1 LYTPA
6 SNTTTSSAIAH
17 LAMVYY
23 KKRALSNL
31 KKKFIFAEACS
42 MDALP
47 RQSGKTVQ
55 WFRYLPSAILP
66 SSIVTKDVAEG
77 SVGVGIGM
85 ATTTVS
91 ATISQYTDF
100 ASVSD
105 LLKDTAIDPIVE
117 GMSDMLSYRASYIAD
132 TVTRNEID
140 SAGATATLSLLGS
153 YYRAADARNARH
165 QLQGLDVHPMESGIA
180 KGSFLG
186 VIHPYV
192 SYDLVN
198 DPAAGGLMDIYKFT
212 DPSLFVKNEDRGA
225 VATVGGVKFFENTN
239 VKVTSGS
246 PNRWRVY
253 VFGRDGIGIV
263 DLEGRGPS
271 RIKDPSKERFALN
284 VIPGK
289 ADIADPEGVIGAI
302 VSYNFKFAA
311 KILDSPA
318 LSGIYRFRVSDAP
331 SSIVG

>member
-1 LYTPA
+1 MYTPA
-6 SNTTTSSAIAH
+6 SNLTTTSTISH
-17 LAMVYY
+17 LATVYY

-31 KKKFIFAEACS
+31 KKKFIFSEACT

-47 RQSGKTVQ
+47 RQSGKTIQ
-55 WFRYLPSAILP
+55 WFRYLPSAVVP
-66 SSIVTKDVAEG
+66 TNIVAKDAAEG
-77 SVGVGIGM
+77 SVGTGIGM
-85 ATTTVS
+85 TTTTVS

-140 SAGATATLSLLGS
+140 SAASTASVTLLGT
-153 YYRAADARNARH
+153 YYRAADARNVRH
-165 QLQGLDVHPMESGIA
+165 QLQGLDIQPMDSGIA
-180 KGSFLG
+180 KGQFLG

-198 DPAAGGLMDIYKFT
+198 DPAAGGLLDIYKFT
-212 DPSLFVKNEDRGA
+212 DPSAFVKNEDRGA

-239 VKVTSGS
+239 VKQTAGS
-246 PNRWRVY
+246 PNKWRVY
-253 VFGRDGIGIV
+253 IFGKDGVGIA
-263 DLEGRGPS
+263 DLEGKGPS
-271 RIKDPSKERFALN
+271 RLSDPSKQRFSLN
-284 VIPGK
+284 VIPGH
-289 ADIADPEGVIGAI
+289 ADIADPEGIIGAI

-318 LSGIYRFRVSDAP
+318 LSGQYRFRYADAP